1 MGTGVVLMDT
11 QGTRM
16 FPDTGFGWFAAICAA
31 VGLGAWIALPI
42 ITSVFQDEYPL
53 TDSYLMPVL
62 GVSLTV
68 LAAVVNVMAVW
79 KGHQRSVVSLVAMFL
94 TVMASLSFGLIV
106 IGEGLS
112 GA

>member
-1 MGTGVVLMDT
+1 MDT

-79 KGHQRSVVSLVAMFL
+79 KDTSGRS
-94 TVMASLSFGLIV
+94 
-106 IGEGLS
+106 
-112 GA
+112 

>member
-1 MGTGVVLMDT
+1 M
-11 QGTRM
+11 
-16 FPDTGFGWFAAICAA
+16 AAARPSRTLSTVA
-31 VGLGAWIALPI
+31 TDSSRSDDADSTIALPI

-53 TDSYLMPVL
+53 TDSYLMPVV

-68 LAAVVNVMAVW
+68 LAALVNVLAVW